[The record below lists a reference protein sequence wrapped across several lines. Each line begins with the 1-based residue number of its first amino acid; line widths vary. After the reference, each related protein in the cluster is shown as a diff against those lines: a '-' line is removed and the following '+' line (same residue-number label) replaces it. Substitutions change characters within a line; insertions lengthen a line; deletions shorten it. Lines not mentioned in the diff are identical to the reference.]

1 MTEKSE
7 VVRTL
12 FEYRDELGRRELSLL
27 KRMARLWLGVEKE
40 VDQEAAILAQ
50 VIIQQAESG
59 QTITPQYVY
68 SLQRYKAFAEQ
79 AKIEIDYYDKNI
91 IELITK
97 SQLENMNLGLEA
109 ANKAILQSYSVSS
122 PSWTQLNISAFE
134 TMAGMLGDGTPLS
147 RLISKDYP
155 FAIEQ
160 INEALINGV
169 TIGKGYKQIAKDMV
183 EASQM
188 AFERSVLI
196 ARTEINRAY
205 RLANTEQYRQS
216 GVVTGFKRLVY
227 KPTACFA
234 CLMMDGEVI
243 PVDQELYDHPRGKC
257 ILPGQYVSGPVP
269 EAFISRH
276 YNGDIVVIRTASGK
290 LLSVTPNH
298 PILTDHGWIPANL
311 IKEGMNVICDS
322 GENRASGGVRPD
334 EYQVPTLVENI
345 PRSLDMFRLVG
356 VPGSAEDFHGDG
368 IDGEI
373 NIIWANRLLYNRIK
387 TDALKHPVQIPLGFR
402 NIGLLPFNAQSLLT
416 EKFKGFWSTFT
427 PMMHSGS
434 MVSDFLGCHSFCS
447 EFCSFGSSPSWNIRF
462 SKSHRDCAA
471 RCIKALGN
479 RLLTFAGL
487 VSSDNFINIKNTFFD
502 GILSSFSTSDSVPF
516 GFRPHKI
523 MSLEEIR
530 NALIRNMPSGSNSL
544 YAVASNVIFDR
555 VVKVDLGSF
564 SGHVY
569 NLQTKEQW
577 YFSNG
582 IITHNCSAVP
592 ITIGGN
598 TAQWQTGHEW
608 FLELSPEEQRK
619 IMGNTRYEAWKYG
632 QVTDLRDFVYMK
644 PNEIWGP
651 APAIK
656 NLDQLSIQTIRSFA
670 GKNYFYVP
678 EELSGIFSN
687 KFAEIVYNEA
697 ISGGKFSG
705 AYKNFQ
711 EQSNKSLDKTIK
723 SLEKRVAEHVEK
735 IITPNK
741 YYKDWLELDEK
752 TKEGII
758 HNWRS
763 HLEKNKKS
771 LEIAKIVRSER
782 TDKPSE

>member
-12 FEYRDELGRRELSLL
+12 FEYRDELGRRELALL

-50 VIIQQAESG
+50 VIIKQAESG

-68 SLQRYKAFAEQ
+68 SLQRYKAFADQ

-97 SQLENMNLGLEA
+97 SQLENMNLGLQA
-109 ANKAILQSYSVSS
+109 ANKAILQSYPVSS

-243 PVDQELYDHPRGKC
+243 PVDQELYDHPRG
-257 ILPGQYVSGPVP
+257 
-269 EAFISRH
+269 R
-276 YNGDIVVIRTASGK
+276 
-290 LLSVTPNH
+290 
-298 PILTDHGWIPANL
+298 
-311 IKEGMNVICDS
+311 
-322 GENRASGGVRPD
+322 
-334 EYQVPTLVENI
+334 
-345 PRSLDMFRLVG
+345 
-356 VPGSAEDFHGDG
+356 
-368 IDGEI
+368 
-373 NIIWANRLLYNRIK
+373 
-387 TDALKHPVQIPLGFR
+387 
-402 NIGLLPFNAQSLLT
+402 
-416 EKFKGFWSTFT
+416 
-427 PMMHSGS
+427 
-434 MVSDFLGCHSFCS
+434 
-447 EFCSFGSSPSWNIRF
+447 
-462 SKSHRDCAA
+462 
-471 RCIKALGN
+471 
-479 RLLTFAGL
+479 
-487 VSSDNFINIKNTFFD
+487 
-502 GILSSFSTSDSVPF
+502 
-516 GFRPHKI
+516 
-523 MSLEEIR
+523 
-530 NALIRNMPSGSNSL
+530 
-544 YAVASNVIFDR
+544 
-555 VVKVDLGSF
+555 
-564 SGHVY
+564 
-569 NLQTKEQW
+569 
-577 YFSNG
+577 
-582 IITHNCSAVP
+582 CSAVP

>member
-68 SLQRYKAFAEQ
+68 SLQRYKAFADQ

-109 ANKAILQSYSVSS
+109 ANKAILQSYPVSS

-257 ILPGQYVSGPVP
+257 
-269 EAFISRH
+269 
-276 YNGDIVVIRTASGK
+276 
-290 LLSVTPNH
+290 
-298 PILTDHGWIPANL
+298 
-311 IKEGMNVICDS
+311 
-322 GENRASGGVRPD
+322 
-334 EYQVPTLVENI
+334 
-345 PRSLDMFRLVG
+345 
-356 VPGSAEDFHGDG
+356 
-368 IDGEI
+368 
-373 NIIWANRLLYNRIK
+373 
-387 TDALKHPVQIPLGFR
+387 
-402 NIGLLPFNAQSLLT
+402 
-416 EKFKGFWSTFT
+416 
-427 PMMHSGS
+427 
-434 MVSDFLGCHSFCS
+434 
-447 EFCSFGSSPSWNIRF
+447 
-462 SKSHRDCAA
+462 
-471 RCIKALGN
+471 
-479 RLLTFAGL
+479 
-487 VSSDNFINIKNTFFD
+487 
-502 GILSSFSTSDSVPF
+502 
-516 GFRPHKI
+516 
-523 MSLEEIR
+523 
-530 NALIRNMPSGSNSL
+530 
-544 YAVASNVIFDR
+544 
-555 VVKVDLGSF
+555 
-564 SGHVY
+564 
-569 NLQTKEQW
+569 
-577 YFSNG
+577 
-582 IITHNCSAVP
+582 SAVP

-608 FLELSPEEQRK
+608 FLELSSEEQRR
-619 IMGNTRYEAWKYG
+619 IMGAGRFDLWKNG
-632 QVTDLRDFVYMK
+632 QVEDLRSMVWMK
-644 PNEIWGP
+644 PNAQWGP
-651 APAIK
+651 APGMWSLK
-656 NLDQLSIQTIRSFA
+656 DLQDLRFNTHNV
-670 GKNYFYVP
+670 GK
-678 EELSGIFSN
+678 
-687 KFAEIVYNEA
+687 
-697 ISGGKFSG
+697 
-705 AYKNFQ
+705 
-711 EQSNKSLDKTIK
+711 
-723 SLEKRVAEHVEK
+723 
-735 IITPNK
+735 
-741 YYKDWLELDEK
+741 
-752 TKEGII
+752 
-758 HNWRS
+758 
-763 HLEKNKKS
+763 
-771 LEIAKIVRSER
+771 
-782 TDKPSE
+782 

>member
-12 FEYRDELGRRELSLL
+12 FEYRDELGRRELALL

-68 SLQRYKAFAEQ
+68 SLQRYKAFADQ

-109 ANKAILQSYSVSS
+109 ANKAILQSYPVSS

-257 ILPGQYVSGPVP
+257 
-269 EAFISRH
+269 
-276 YNGDIVVIRTASGK
+276 
-290 LLSVTPNH
+290 
-298 PILTDHGWIPANL
+298 
-311 IKEGMNVICDS
+311 
-322 GENRASGGVRPD
+322 
-334 EYQVPTLVENI
+334 
-345 PRSLDMFRLVG
+345 
-356 VPGSAEDFHGDG
+356 
-368 IDGEI
+368 
-373 NIIWANRLLYNRIK
+373 
-387 TDALKHPVQIPLGFR
+387 
-402 NIGLLPFNAQSLLT
+402 
-416 EKFKGFWSTFT
+416 
-427 PMMHSGS
+427 
-434 MVSDFLGCHSFCS
+434 
-447 EFCSFGSSPSWNIRF
+447 
-462 SKSHRDCAA
+462 
-471 RCIKALGN
+471 
-479 RLLTFAGL
+479 
-487 VSSDNFINIKNTFFD
+487 
-502 GILSSFSTSDSVPF
+502 
-516 GFRPHKI
+516 
-523 MSLEEIR
+523 
-530 NALIRNMPSGSNSL
+530 
-544 YAVASNVIFDR
+544 
-555 VVKVDLGSF
+555 
-564 SGHVY
+564 
-569 NLQTKEQW
+569 
-577 YFSNG
+577 
-582 IITHNCSAVP
+582 SAVP

-608 FLELSPEEQRK
+608 FLELSPEEQRR
-619 IMGNTRYEAWKYG
+619 IMGTGRFDLWKNG
-632 QVTDLRDFVYMK
+632 QVEDLRSMVWMK
-644 PNEIWGP
+644 PNAQWGP
-651 APAIK
+651 APGLWSLKDLQDLRFNTHNVGKLGNEIK
-656 NLDQLSIQTIRSFA
+656 PLFLEKTTAEVIRISNETQNHILGHSKEFDIEKAYRMLPELLDHPDMLFKGNKINSF
-670 GKNYFYVP
+670 V
-678 EELSGIFSN
+678 
-687 KFAEIVYNEA
+687 FA
-697 ISGGKFSG
+697 SKFSSSQILIVPVKTL
-705 AYKNFQ
+705 KN
-711 EQSNKSLDKTIK
+711 EMWVETMHVYR
-723 SLEKRVAEHVEK
+723 EKRFLK
-735 IITPNK
+735 R
-741 YYKDWLELDEK
+741 YK
-752 TKEGII
+752 KENAIY
-758 HNWRS
+758 
-763 HLEKNKKS
+763 KK
-771 LEIAKIVRSER
+771 
-782 TDKPSE
+782 